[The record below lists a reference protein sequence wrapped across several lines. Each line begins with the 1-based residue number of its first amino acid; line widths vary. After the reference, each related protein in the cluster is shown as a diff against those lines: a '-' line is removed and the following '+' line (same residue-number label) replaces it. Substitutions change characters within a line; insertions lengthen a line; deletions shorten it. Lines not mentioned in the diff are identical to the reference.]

1 MPRTIPRLSPFS
13 DFAIDYTP
21 VMVHR
26 RRARMTQSELARA
39 VGVHLATVQRIE
51 SNQTD
56 PRNRLVLSIAKA
68 LGVPIHDLYWVTSP
82 DET

>member
-1 MPRTIPRLSPFS
+1 
-13 DFAIDYTP
+13 
-21 VMVHR
+21 
-26 RRARMTQSELARA
+26 MTQSELARA
-39 VGVHLATVQRIE
+39 VGVHLTTVQRIE

-82 DET
+82 DDGQT